1 MKRGLVVA
9 QGGRAGESDDKHI
22 MRLSVFTACTP
33 WLAIPALIPHVA
45 AAGYHGLE
53 IGLRE
58 RSWDAAKPAQ
68 FWNNNAAMIDY
79 ANADEESRV
88 VRAALDAAG
97 LVCPGVG
104 SYVNIDEEARHAL
117 CLRVTTTLGAPMVRI
132 GPGRY
137 AAGRS
142 YAEQL
147 TDLRAR
153 YRDLGEQAQ
162 AYGVRA
168 VIEVH
173 DHTFCPSPSSAL
185 RVLDG
190 CDPRG
195 VGVILDPANMICEG
209 WEALPQAL
217 AALGPYLAH
226 VHVKDR
232 GITTRAQP
240 QEHRRNDFPFAPLGA
255 GVLDWPAIL
264 ADLRQAGYDRWLSIE
279 NFTGAEQGLAR
290 LAADHTW
297 LTELLAPAG

>member
-1 MKRGLVVA
+1 
-9 QGGRAGESDDKHI
+9 
-22 MRLSVFTACTP
+22 MRISVFTACTP
-33 WLAIPALIPHVA
+33 WLSIPELIPAVA

-53 IGLRE
+53 IGLRD
-58 RSWDAAKPAQ
+58 RSWDAEKPAQ
-68 FWNNNAAMIDY
+68 FWNNNAAMLDY
-79 ANADEESRV
+79 ATADEESRV
-88 VRAALDAAG
+88 ARAALDAAG

-104 SYVNIDEEARHAL
+104 SYASIDDEARHAL
-117 CLRVTTTLGAPMVRI
+117 CVRVAATLGAPIVRI

-137 AAGRS
+137 VSGRT

-147 TDLRAR
+147 ADRRAR
-153 YRDLGEQAQ
+153 YRALGEQAQ
-162 AYGVRA
+162 AHGVRA

-173 DHTFCPSPSSAL
+173 DHSFCPSPSAAL

-209 WEALPQAL
+209 WEALPQAI

-232 GITTRAQP
+232 GVTDRAQGH
-240 QEHRRNDFPFAPLGA
+240 EHRRSDFPFQPLGA

-264 ADLRQAGYDRWLSIE
+264 ADLRRAGYDHWLSIE
-279 NFTGAEQGLAR
+279 NFTGSEQGVER
-290 LAADHTW
+290 LAADRAW
-297 LTELLAPAG
+297 LSTLLAAPAVV